1 MCLLLICCSFDCTEY
16 FGCFYLLFFVS
27 MYCNL
32 GMAYILSFYC
42 VGANTSRMLFNGIV
56 MPAQLLLSGFLFL
69 ISRMQPWY
77 ACHYCEDNLVFLSSI
92 RDVRYKWAV
101 YISPMS
107 YFLAGTFYNEFSGN
121 EDALGTNSFDDLADF
136 YG

>member
-1 MCLLLICCSFDCTEY
+1 
-16 FGCFYLLFFVS
+16 
-27 MYCNL
+27 
-32 GMAYILSFYC
+32 MAYILSFYC

-101 YISPMS
+101 FISPMGNFFGGPS
-107 YFLAGTFYNEFSGN
+107 YNQLRGN
-121 EDALGTNSFDDLADF
+121 EDALGGN
-136 YG
+136 